1 MGSWRGRSLILFGVL
16 WAASMQQAWA
26 VQAYCKRNS
35 PSMTTWAPLPT
46 TLAIPRDL
54 PNGHVL
60 FDTQGWIQAG
70 WVDVTCGG
78 FLQHGNMYVRYGYTS
93 GASVPGFPNVY
104 PTGVP
109 GVGIRVAWSRV
120 AGSVPPE
127 MSGGQWIGSPKKV
140 EDLPRGRYTPASN
153 WWIQLIK
160 TGSIS
165 TGTYRIP
172 EVQVHYQDEL
182 TNALKFREIELVSRA
197 RGCKL
202 LNSPQ
207 EVRLGTASI
216 KDFQGLGSTSKP
228 RDFEIAL
235 DCEPDVSVSYS
246 INGLPA
252 AESNSTLQNSVGWD
266 GEGKPMARGVGIQLL
281 KRHGSAEPILI
292 GKEFEFRRSSAVGSS
307 IMSIPLT
314 AQYRQVESTVI
325 PGKVLTSATITL
337 LYR

>member
-1 MGSWRGRSLILFGVL
+1 MGSWRSRSLILFCVL

-54 PNGHVL
+54 PNGQVL

-78 FLQHGNMYVRYGYTS
+78 FLQHGNMYVRYGYLS

-104 PTGVP
+104 PTGIP

-120 AGSVPPE
+120 FGTVPPE
-127 MSGGQWIGSPKKV
+127 MSGGQWIGSPRKV
-140 EDLPRGRYTPASN
+140 ENLPPGRYTPASN
-153 WWIQLIK
+153 WWIQLVK

-165 TGTYRIP
+165 TGTYKIP

-197 RGCKL
+197 RGCSLKRIY
-202 LNSPQ
+202 Q
-207 EVRLGTASI
+207 EVQLGKTWP
-216 KDFQGLGSTSKP
+216 KDFRGVGSTTRP
-228 RDFEIAL
+228 TDFDIDL
-235 DCEPDVSVSYS
+235 DCEPGVKIYYQIDGTTVL
-246 INGLPA
+246 NDQ
-252 AESNSTLQNSVGWD
+252 STLQNRSGS
-266 GEGKPMARGVGIQLL
+266 EMAKGVGVQLL
-281 KRHGSAEPILI
+281 LRHGAGGPVTM
-292 GKEFEFRRSSAVGSS
+292 GKENLLGSSATSGPSS
-307 IMSIPLT
+307 PRIPLT
-314 AQYRQVESTVI
+314 AQFKQIEDTII
-325 PGKVLTSATITL
+325 PGHVLTSATITL
-337 LYR
+337 FYR

>member
-1 MGSWRGRSLILFGVL
+1 MGSWSGRSLILFGLL
-16 WAASMQQAWA
+16 WAASIQQAWA
-26 VQAYCKRNS
+26 VPAYCKVDAR
-35 PSMTTWAPLPT
+35 PPPTPAPLPPA
-46 TLAIPRDL
+46 LVIPRDV

-60 FDTQGWIQAG
+60 FDTRGWIFGGYAIL
-70 WVDVTCGG
+70 TCGG
-78 FLQHGNMYVRYGYTS
+78 FLQHGNMYVKYGYTS
-93 GASVPGFPNVY
+93 GASIPGFPNVY

-109 GVGIRVAWSRV
+109 GVGIRVAWARAANSGPV
-120 AGSVPPE
+120 E
-127 MSGGQWIGSPKKV
+127 MSGGSYITSPIKV
-140 EDLPRGRYTPASN
+140 EDLPWGRYTPASN

-165 TGTYRIP
+165 TGTYKIP
-172 EVQVHYQDEL
+172 PVEVRYQGEL
-182 TNALKFREIELVSRA
+182 TNSLIFPQIELVSRA